1 MLKAPNIFAKTYS
14 KNIHSQNG
22 EDGILNEICRRLE
35 LVPEWVCEFGAW
47 DGKFLSNTFQFIE
60 RGANAVLI
68 EGDKEKYAELLKLRE
83 EYPKIRPI
91 CAMVSATNHATK
103 LDTLLGTTEIP
114 RDFDVL
120 SIDVDG
126 EDYYM
131 WESLEHYR
139 PKIVVI
145 EINSLVHPADREYI
159 HSVAKGCVGSGFGAT
174 LELGKRKGYS
184 LVCHTGNMIFVR
196 EELFPKLAV
205 VYSDPAENFDAS
217 WYNNTRPANM

>member
-1 MLKAPNIFAKTYS
+1 MLHAPNLFAKTYS
-14 KNIHSQNG
+14 KNVYSQNG
-22 EDGILNEICRRLE
+22 EDGILEEICRRLD

-68 EGDKEKYAELLKLRE
+68 EGDTTKYSELLTLRE
-83 EYPKIRPI
+83 SYPKIRPI
-91 CAMVSATNHATK
+91 CAMVSATNPATK

-114 RDFDVL
+114 GDFDVL

-131 WESLEHYR
+131 WESLENYR
-139 PKIVVI
+139 PKLVVI
-145 EINSLVHPADREYI
+145 EINSLVHPADRQYI
-159 HSVAKGCVGSGFGAT
+159 HSVAKGYVGSGFGAT

-196 EELFPKLAV
+196 DDLFPAV
-205 VYSDPAENFDAS
+205 NVSYSDPAENFDAS
-217 WYNNTRPANM
+217 WYNKTRG